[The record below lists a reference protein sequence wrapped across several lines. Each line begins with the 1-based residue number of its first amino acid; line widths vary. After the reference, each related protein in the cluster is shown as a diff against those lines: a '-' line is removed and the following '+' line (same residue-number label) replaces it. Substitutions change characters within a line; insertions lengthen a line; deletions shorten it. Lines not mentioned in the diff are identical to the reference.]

1 LVTFQDADE
10 ILLKARSGRGVS
22 QRAVLAI
29 LDDLICGFPNADE
42 ADGHDRVSRKRTT
55 GGVDLGGSV
64 KTQRFTKNQL
74 LETERCMEL
83 SNIDRALTYTRRL
96 GGKAC

>member
-1 LVTFQDADE
+1 
-10 ILLKARSGRGVS
+10 
-22 QRAVLAI
+22 
-29 LDDLICGFPNADE
+29 
-42 ADGHDRVSRKRTT
+42 
-55 GGVDLGGSV
+55 
-64 KTQRFTKNQL
+64 